1 MDFTI
6 PEELRAVQ
14 ETVRRFVQ
22 RELVP
27 IEQDYPD
34 GMPYE
39 EELGWRSRAR
49 ELGLFMMHVP
59 ESHGGSG
66 INTLGMALVYQET
79 AQTTLN
85 ADFFLGID
93 QPNPVALM
101 SHGSDEVQRRY
112 LMPAV
117 RGERYWGFAMSEP
130 GAGSDAQSIT
140 TIAVRDGEEW
150 VLNGTKLWI
159 SRMAVADFALVLAV
173 TDKAKRGRGGISI
186 FLVDRDNP
194 GMRVSRVIRTMGEE
208 LHDKRGPTELEFLDC
223 RVPSWA
229 LIGQVGEGF
238 RLAQQRLGA
247 QRITIAAQCLGGAQR
262 ALEMAIAYTQQ
273 RRTWGEP
280 VASRQGIQWLFAQAA
295 MDIHAARLMTYHCA
309 TRWDAGQDVR
319 MEASMAKL
327 AASEMVSR
335 VVDMAMQVHGGM
347 GYAKDLPLER
357 IYRKMR
363 LQRIVEG
370 ASEIHRNVIGKLL
383 VEGRRPVI

>member
-1 MDFTI
+1 
-6 PEELRAVQ
+6 
-14 ETVRRFVQ
+14 
-22 RELVP
+22 
-27 IEQDYPD
+27 
-34 GMPYE
+34 MPYE
-39 EELGWRSRAR
+39 EELGWRRRAR

>member
-34 GMPYE
+34 GMPYD
-39 EELGWRSRAR
+39 EELAWRKRAR

-59 ESHGGSG
+59 ESYGGSG

-101 SHGSDEVQRRY
+101 SHGSEEVQRRY
-112 LMPAV
+112 MMPAV

-130 GAGSDAQSIT
+130 GAGSDAQAIT
-140 TIAVRDGEEW
+140 TSAVREGEDW
-150 VLNGTKLWI
+150 VLSGTKLWI
-159 SRMAVADFALVLAV
+159 SRMAVADFAVVLAV

-208 LHDKRGPTELEFLDC
+208 LHDKRGPTELEFVDC
-223 RVPSWA
+223 RVPGWG

-280 VASRQGIQWLFAQAA
+280 VANRQGIQWMFAQAA

-319 MEASMAKL
+319 LEASMAKL

-357 IYRKMR
+357 IYRRAR

-383 VEGRRPVI
+383 VGGRRPVI